1 MRRPR
6 PSQTRTNDPAHAAKL
21 RRTLIANA
29 CHWQETSLAEV
40 GRRVGVTR
48 SMVSQ
53 VVGGGKRSPKVER
66 ALARLV
72 GVPPKDLFPPRASR
86 ARNTIKTIEEAR

>member
-1 MRRPR
+1 MMRRPAQR
-6 PSQTRTNDPAHAAKL
+6 KKSDAADAAKL

-29 CHWQETSLAEV
+29 CQWQGVTLAEI
-40 GRRVGVTR
+40 GRRVGVGR

-53 VVGGGKRSPKVER
+53 VVGGGKRSPRVER

-72 GVPPKDLFPPRASR
+72 GIPPRDLFPPRASR
-86 ARNTIKTIEEAR
+86 TRNTSKTIEEAR

>member
-1 MRRPR
+1 MMPRRPAKPVR
-6 PSQTRTNDPAHAAKL
+6 PDEKVGPRA
-21 RRTLIANA
+21 RRIMVASA
-29 CHWQETSLAEV
+29 CRWHGTSLAEV
-40 GRRVGVTR
+40 GRRVGVGR

-86 ARNTIKTIEEAR
+86 TRNTSKES